1 MVSINSYQ
9 DKLFFNNFFYRFENK
24 ICLFILPQLLQM
36 RNMNEPT
43 KKTELVRGLSL
54 TAAMML
60 VAGSMIG
67 SGIFRKPATM
77 ADQLGSPELLI
88 FVWIAAGLIT
98 LIAVLV
104 NSEVAGMI
112 DATGG
117 QYVYFRKMYGDFTAY
132 LYGWSILSV
141 IQTGSQAAIAYA
153 FAEYLGYFIKY
164 PQFSQS
170 WQEFAVYMPLVGNI
184 HPFAD
189 FGTKAV
195 AISVIAFLSGVN
207 YVGVIFG
214 GGVQTIVTFVKIA
227 AILLITFL
235 LLLLGNGSFSN
246 LYTGTAAS
254 QISSASFLGMLGLA
268 FAGAFWAYD
277 AWNNITFVSGEV
289 KNPHRN
295 VPLALL
301 FGSLIVIAVYV
312 LINIAFLYVLP
323 IDEMAKSPLVAASAA
338 EKIFGSS
345 GASLI
350 SIAVIISTFGA
361 LNGSI
366 LSTARVP
373 FAMARANLFFTS
385 LGKVHP
391 KFGTPSTALLVQ
403 GVWSCV
409 LVLSGSF
416 DMITDYVIFASW
428 LFYMLGALGVF
439 ILRKKMPDVPRPY
452 KVWGYPYTP
461 AIFVL
466 FAFLFLVNS
475 VISDTQNAMMGLIL
489 VLSGLPFYFFWKYKK
504 KN

>member
-1 MVSINSYQ
+1 MAET
-9 DKLFFNNFFYRFENK
+9 K
-24 ICLFILPQLLQM
+24 
-36 RNMNEPT
+36 

-77 ADQLGSPELLI
+77 AGQLGSPELLI

-104 NSEVAGMI
+104 NAEVAGMI

-164 PQFSQS
+164 PQLPQA
-170 WQEFAVYMPLVGNI
+170 WQDFALFMPLVGDI

-195 AISVIAFLSGVN
+195 AITVTAFLTGIN

-214 GGVQTIVTFVKIA
+214 GGVQTVVTFVKIA
-227 AILLITFL
+227 SILLITFL
-235 LLLLGNGSFSN
+235 LLLIGNGSFSN
-246 LYTGTAAS
+246 LYTGSAV
-254 QISSASFLGMLGLA
+254 SSASSAGFISMLGLA

-289 KNPHRN
+289 KNPNRN
-295 VPLALL
+295 VPLAL
-301 FGSLIVIAVYV
+301 FYGTLIVIAVYV

-323 IDEMAKSPLVAASAA
+323 IDEMAKSPLVAATAA

-373 FAMARANLFFTS
+373 YAMARANLFFTNM
-385 LGKVHP
+385 GNVHP
-391 KFGTPSTALLVQ
+391 KFGTPNISLLVQ
-403 GVWSCV
+403 GIWSCV

-428 LFYMLGALGVF
+428 LFYMLGAFGVF
-439 ILRKKMPDVPRPY
+439 VLRKKMSDVPRPY

-461 AIFVL
+461 AIFVV

-475 VISDTQNAMMGLIL
+475 IVSDTQNAMMGLIL

-504 KN
+504 NKL